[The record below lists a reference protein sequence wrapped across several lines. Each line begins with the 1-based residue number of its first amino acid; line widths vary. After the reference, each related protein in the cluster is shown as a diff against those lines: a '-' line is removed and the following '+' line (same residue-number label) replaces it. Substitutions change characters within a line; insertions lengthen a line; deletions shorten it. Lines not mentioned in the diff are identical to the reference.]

1 MCLIAHLVAGFAL
14 GSALKVSLWILVP
27 AALGLH
33 VLLDLV
39 PHWDYG
45 FTLRRPWWAYGD
57 FALSA
62 ATFVVCYSYLGF
74 TERALLTG
82 LVSAAPDLDIL
93 LSVLPVRWRLKW
105 FPSHWAS
112 FPHGRAG
119 QALGILTQVGAVAV
133 CMAILVLTHPS
144 S

>member
-1 MCLIAHLVAGFAL
+1 MPDRPLITGFAL
-14 GSALKVSLWILVP
+14 GSALKLSLWILVP

-45 FTLRRPWWAYGD
+45 FSLRRPWWGYGD

-62 ATFVVCYSYLGF
+62 ATFIVCYSYLGF

-93 LSVLPVRWRLKW
+93 LSVLPLRWRTNW
-105 FPSHWAS
+105 FPSHWTAS
-112 FPHGRAG
+112 PSRAG
-119 QALGILTQVGAVAV
+119 RVVGILTQVGVVAVAV
-133 CMAILVLTHPS
+133 AILAATNPTS
-144 S
+144 

>member
-1 MCLIAHLVAGFAL
+1 MCLIAHLITGFAL
-14 GSALKVSLWILVP
+14 GSALKASLWLVLP

-45 FTLRRPWWAYGD
+45 FSLRRPWWGYGD

-74 TERALLTG
+74 TRRTLLTG

-93 LSVLPVRWRLKW
+93 LSALPLRWRLKW

-112 FPHGRAG
+112 FPHGRAD

-133 CMAILVLTHPS
+133 AVAILALTQPS
-144 S
+144 L